1 MKDATPYPAINALLC
16 EWVEGVKRLLG
27 KKVIGLYLSGSLAYG
42 DFVPE
47 RSDIDLQ
54 AVVQNAVTQE
64 ELRSLE
70 LLHRHIE
77 ARSPEWADRIEC
89 SYVPLALMRELTPP
103 ATPRPWWG
111 FGTLYAEAP
120 AGNEWIINHYL
131 LSQHGIALEGPDFSE
146 LIPAIDIDDV
156 RRACARD
163 LFQEWVPKIDD
174 AEWLSNSHYQSYL
187 VLNLCRIL
195 HTVMRG
201 KPSSKKLAAE
211 WANAE
216 YPQWKSLIEQAES
229 WAYGDKMERQADA
242 VAFLRFAVERVNE
255 TKLLSGESSSVKHR
269 DGNHYA
275 PRETGMQCPPELT
288 KE

>member
-1 MKDATPYPAINALLC
+1 MKDATPYPAINSVLS

-27 KKVIGLYLSGSLAYG
+27 RKLVGLYLSGSLAYG

-54 AVVQNAVTQE
+54 AVVQIPLTQD
-64 ELRSLE
+64 ELRSAE
-70 LLHRHIE
+70 QLHKDIE
-77 ARSPEWADRIEC
+77 RKCPEWANRIEC
-89 SYVPLALMRELTPP
+89 SYVPLELMRELRPP

-111 FGTLYAEAP
+111 FGTFYAEAP

-131 LSQHGIALEGPDFSE
+131 LSKHGIRLAGPDFND
-146 LIPAIDIDDV
+146 LIPPIEIDHV
-156 RRACARD
+156 RRASARD

-195 HTVMRG
+195 HTVVHG
-201 KPSSKKLAAE
+201 EPGSKKVAGD
-211 WANAE
+211 WAKAM
-216 YPQWKSLIEQAES
+216 YPQWKSLIEEAERWS
-229 WAYGDKMERQADA
+229 YGDKMKRQADA

-255 TKLLSGESSSVKHR
+255 TKLLSAES
-269 DGNHYA
+269 
-275 PRETGMQCPPELT
+275 
-288 KE
+288 

>member
-111 FGTLYAEAP
+111 FGTLYAEAL

-131 LSQHGIALEGPDFSE
+131 LSRYGMRLEGPDFKE
-146 LIPAIDIDDV
+146 LIPPIDIHDA
-156 RRACARD
+156 RQASARD
-163 LFQEWVPKIDD
+163 LFQEWVPKIHDG
-174 AEWLSNSHYQSYL
+174 AWLSNSHHQSYL

-195 HTVMRG
+195 HTVVHG
-201 KPSSKKLAAE
+201 EPSSKKVAGQWVKAAYPE
-211 WANAE
+211 WQN
-216 YPQWKSLIEQAES
+216 LIEEAER
-229 WAYGDKMERQADA
+229 WAYGDEMRRQADA
-242 VAFLRFAVERVNE
+242 VAFIRFAVDRVNE
-255 TKLLSGESSSVKHR
+255 TKLL
-269 DGNHYA
+269 
-275 PRETGMQCPPELT
+275 L
-288 KE
+288 